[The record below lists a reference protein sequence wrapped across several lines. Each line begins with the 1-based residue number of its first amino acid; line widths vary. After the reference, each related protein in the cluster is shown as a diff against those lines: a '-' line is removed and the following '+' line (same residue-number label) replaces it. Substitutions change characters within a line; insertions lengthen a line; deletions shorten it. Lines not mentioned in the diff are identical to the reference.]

1 MKSITPAYWIFGTAA
16 AVLAVPFVAMQFTDE
31 VQWTGFDFLVM
42 GMLLFSTALT
52 ITKVCKQVQVPGKR
66 FFFIALVLMV
76 FLLIWAELAVG
87 IFGTPFA
94 GN

>member
-31 VQWTGFDFLVM
+31 VQWTGVDFLVM
-42 GMLLFSTALT
+42 GTLLFITALT
-52 ITKVCKQVQVPGKR
+52 ITGVWKQVQVPGKR